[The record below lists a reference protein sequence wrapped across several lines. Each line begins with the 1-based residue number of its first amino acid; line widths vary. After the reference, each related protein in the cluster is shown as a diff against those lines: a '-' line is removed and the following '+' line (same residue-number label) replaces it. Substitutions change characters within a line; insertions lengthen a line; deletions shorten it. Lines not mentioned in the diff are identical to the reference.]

1 MSEERKQDR
10 LQPPVDAFVNSREAK
25 SRVYTNPRFAVG
37 NIEKELCL
45 YGQIRIHARSYT
57 TDPFSQAIP
66 CRFCGCAP
74 HDRNYRRSVRS
85 GSWRQRLHLICLSV
99 IIGYMKVF
107 AISDLHLD
115 STCEKP
121 MNVFGP
127 GWEGHWEKICS
138 DWKERVADEDVVL
151 LAGDLSWAMTLEA
164 AAPDLADI
172 GSLPGRKY
180 ILRGNHDYWWSA
192 IGKVR
197 DALPQGMY
205 AVQNDCLRCGSL
217 LICGSR
223 LWSVNPQA
231 EEDKK
236 IAAREY
242 IRLEMSLKAMRA
254 QRQDGDK
261 VAVMTHY
268 PPFDASFADSVFT
281 DLIAEYAPDAVI
293 YGHLHGKDVRVR
305 PVVDKKGVKYY
316 LTSCDLVGHR
326 LVEIFGAV

>member
-1 MSEERKQDR
+1 M
-10 LQPPVDAFVNSREAK
+10 
-25 SRVYTNPRFAVG
+25 
-37 NIEKELCL
+37 
-45 YGQIRIHARSYT
+45 
-57 TDPFSQAIP
+57 
-66 CRFCGCAP
+66 
-74 HDRNYRRSVRS
+74 
-85 GSWRQRLHLICLSV
+85 ICLSV
-99 IIGYMKVF
+99 IIEYMKVF

-127 GWEGHWEKICS
+127 GWEGHWEKIRS

-326 LVEIFGAV
+326 LVEIFGVV

>member
-1 MSEERKQDR
+1 M
-10 LQPPVDAFVNSREAK
+10 
-25 SRVYTNPRFAVG
+25 
-37 NIEKELCL
+37 
-45 YGQIRIHARSYT
+45 
-57 TDPFSQAIP
+57 
-66 CRFCGCAP
+66 
-74 HDRNYRRSVRS
+74 
-85 GSWRQRLHLICLSV
+85 HLICLSV

-127 GWEGHWEKICS
+127 GWEGHWEKIRS
-138 DWKERVADEDVVL
+138 DWKEKVADEDVVL

>member
-1 MSEERKQDR
+1 MDVFEGWQDYVQKLEKNWRAVVSEEDT
-10 LQPPVDAFVNSREAK
+10 V
-25 SRVYTNPRFAVG
+25 
-37 NIEKELCL
+37 
-45 YGQIRIHARSYT
+45 
-57 TDPFSQAIP
+57 
-66 CRFCGCAP
+66 
-74 HDRNYRRSVRS
+74 
-85 GSWRQRLHLICLSV
+85 V
-99 IIGYMKVF
+99 I
-107 AISDLHLD
+107 
-115 STCEKP
+115 
-121 MNVFGP
+121 
-127 GWEGHWEKICS
+127 
-138 DWKERVADEDVVL
+138 
-151 LAGDLSWAMTLEA
+151 AGDISWAMRLEETEKDFA
-164 AAPDLADI
+164 FI
-172 GSLPGRKY
+172 HSLPGKKW
-180 ILRGNHDYWWSA
+180 LLKGNHDYWWSA

-223 LWSVNPQA
+223 LWNVNPQA